1 MRWMRWGPA
10 DLAAADTAL
19 VDRVIALILEQQREA
34 ADPDDVEVG

>member
-10 DLAAADTAL
+10 DLADADTAL

-34 ADPDDVEVG
+34 AESDDIEM